1 MIKFKTTSITGGFTS
16 ILCLLFFSYNMNE
29 TVAQQ
34 KSVELIED
42 AAFKNGLMLTP
53 LDPKTVQQGGGF
65 AKTYRD
71 TLRFYNTEAKPVWRL
86 SQWYTKYSLE
96 KTKPEHCS
104 DNSIFYVDKTKKVG
118 LSPEGVLWLEVNA
131 SEFYEKPR
139 VKEEN
144 WPHLLVTQMFGKRSP
159 VVGEL
164 KQLLF
169 SMDIKLEK
177 CENKMEEGTFDRSLH
192 TAHTPLFFMIRN
204 NNRQSED
211 YGQKIWFGIPSFDYR
226 HVELR
231 DREHLGGLDRGTKS
245 YMYDIPPR
253 EFWGNVNLHD
263 KQWHRGQTDL
273 VPHIMRVL
281 ELLKEKGIFL
291 NSSLHDLIIDRVG
304 IGWEVPGTFDAA
316 FQIRNLSLKRVNN

>member
-1 MIKFKTTSITGGFTS
+1 MTTCKITSIKVAFTS
-16 ILCLLFFSYNMNE
+16 ILYLLFFLCHIDGVS
-29 TVAQQ
+29 AQ
-34 KSVELIED
+34 KRPVELIED
-42 AAFKNGLMLTP
+42 TSFQGGLMLTP

-71 TLRFYNTEAKPVWRL
+71 TLAFFKPAPRPVWRL
-86 SQWYTKYSLE
+86 SQWHSRYSLE
-96 KTKPEHCS
+96 DTKPEYRG
-104 DNSIFYVDKTKKVG
+104 DGSIFYADKTKKVG

-131 SEFYEKPR
+131 SEAYTAPR
-139 VKEEN
+139 VKSEH
-144 WPHLLVTQMFGKRSP
+144 WPHLLVTQMFEKRPP

-169 SMDIKLEK
+169 SMEIKLEK
-177 CENKMEEGTFDRSLH
+177 CENKMEEGTFDRNLH

-204 NNRQSED
+204 NNRKSED